1 VRKSTVN
8 VNIATERNSFAKITV
23 HDMLSCRRYVNSMSM
38 KELKKKSKTRTS
50 FNDALLNNKQVGRN
64 VVCDLVV
71 QVLTLKSANIIR
83 FSPPP
88 PPPCGNVD

>member
-1 VRKSTVN
+1 
-8 VNIATERNSFAKITV
+8 
-23 HDMLSCRRYVNSMSM
+23 MNSMSM

-50 FNDALLNNKQVGRN
+50 FNDALLNNKQVARN